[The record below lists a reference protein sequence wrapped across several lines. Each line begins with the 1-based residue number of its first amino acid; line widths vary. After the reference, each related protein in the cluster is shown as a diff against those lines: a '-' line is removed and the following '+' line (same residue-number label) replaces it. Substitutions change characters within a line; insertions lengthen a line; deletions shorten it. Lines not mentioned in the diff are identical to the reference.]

1 MIGSLGYLILPL
13 PIADIVILY
22 ILLATTLVRL
32 EENRLSSIDLD
43 DPNVVSLA
51 GLYISI
57 TLISKLLIVP

>member
-32 EENRLSSIDLD
+32 EENRLDLD
-43 DPNVVSLA
+43 DPNAVSLT